1 MDQVNVVKGILDL
14 FCHTFGQKI
23 NQGKSCVFFSRNV
36 NQTRRCEM
44 SEALG
49 FNLMT
54 NLGRCVGVP
63 LLHKRLSVANCQFI
77 IDRMNQRL
85 NG

>member
-14 FCHTFGQKI
+14 FCHTFRQKI
-23 NQGKSCVFFSRNV
+23 NQGKSCIFFSRNV

-54 NLGRCVGVP
+54 NLGRCRVRLDK
-63 LLHKRLSVANCQFI
+63 LLKKVFFS
-77 IDRMNQRL
+77 L
-85 NG
+85 NFF